1 LESDESRETPKLV
14 GFECAE
20 LVGQGGMGE
29 VYRARH
35 LSLGRDVAV
44 KVLSGE
50 LAQSSE
56 FRARFER
63 EARLLAAL
71 DHDNIVRVFDYGLS
85 ADEEP
90 YIAMELVGGGNLS
103 ALIPMPSL
111 RALQIARELAGALEH
126 AHARGVV
133 HCDIKPENVLIGA
146 DGHVRLSDFGI
157 ARWLAPGHA
166 SLTRAS
172 RVLGTPLYMSPEAL
186 AGRAPDARM
195 DVYSLGVLLS
205 EMITG
210 SPRLPPEQRS
220 MEPLVYDFVR
230 RLSDPNL
237 EGRPKDMHEV
247 GSELG
252 RLETELVQGARGRA
266 SLPPDER
273 SWREAVALLLAA
285 ASATVLYAGLVSFS
299 PRVMEQS
306 ESLPFIAFGVQR
318 FADGRVATLARFE
331 TLPTLGAA
339 FSVAIA
345 LFAYGL
351 LRRHWRKSNLVRP
364 EPERSLSQANAVLW
378 AGIALFALFVF
389 REAIELAGFTRVA
402 AYIPVLGGTLEL
414 VLLWLMWNAVLEA
427 LRVSRPLRR
436 EPKVWLGL
444 ALGLFPPFFHLM
456 RLMTAG

>member
-1 LESDESRETPKLV
+1 
-14 GFECAE
+14 
-20 LVGQGGMGE
+20 
-29 VYRARH
+29 
-35 LSLGRDVAV
+35 
-44 KVLSGE
+44 
-50 LAQSSE
+50 
-56 FRARFER
+56 
-63 EARLLAAL
+63 
-71 DHDNIVRVFDYGLS
+71 
-85 ADEEP
+85 
-90 YIAMELVGGGNLS
+90 
-103 ALIPMPSL
+103 
-111 RALQIARELAGALEH
+111 
-126 AHARGVV
+126 
-133 HCDIKPENVLIGA
+133 
-146 DGHVRLSDFGI
+146 
-157 ARWLAPGHA
+157 
-166 SLTRAS
+166 
-172 RVLGTPLYMSPEAL
+172 
-186 AGRAPDARM
+186 
-195 DVYSLGVLLS
+195 
-205 EMITG
+205 
-210 SPRLPPEQRS
+210 

-252 RLETELVQGARGRA
+252 RLETELVQGARGGA